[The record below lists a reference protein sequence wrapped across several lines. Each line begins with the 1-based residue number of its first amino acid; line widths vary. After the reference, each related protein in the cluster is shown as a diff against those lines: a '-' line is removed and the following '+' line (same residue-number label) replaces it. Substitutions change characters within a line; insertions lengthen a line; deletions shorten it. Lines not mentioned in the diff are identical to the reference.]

1 MFDQIFEAI
10 ELWMR
15 DLLTGMINSN
25 LQEMFTDVN
34 QKTGEIA
41 MQVGQTPQGWNNGIF
56 SMIQG
61 LSNSVILPIA
71 GIIIT
76 FVLCYELIS
85 MLTEK
90 NNMHDIDTWM
100 FFKYFVKMW
109 VAVFLVSNTFT
120 ITMAV
125 FDVGQH
131 VVNSASGLITG
142 STAIDISSAL
152 TNLEATLE
160 AMEIGQLVVLALETL
175 IVSFCMK
182 IMSVLITVILYGRM
196 IEIYLYTSVAPI
208 PFATMSN
215 REWGQIGTNY
225 FRGLF
230 ALAFQAFLMMVCV
243 AIYAVLVAGIQYSGN
258 LSSSL
263 FGVMAYT
270 VVLCFSLFK
279 TGSLSKSI
287 FNAH

>member
-1 MFDQIFEAI
+1 MFDQIFDSI
-10 ELWMR
+10 EVWMR

-41 MQVGQTPQGWNNGIF
+41 AQVGQTPQGWNNGIF

-109 VAVFLVSNTFT
+109 IAV
-120 ITMAV
+120 
-125 FDVGQH
+125 
-131 VVNSASGLITG
+131 
-142 STAIDISSAL
+142 
-152 TNLEATLE
+152 
-160 AMEIGQLVVLALETL
+160 
-175 IVSFCMK
+175 
-182 IMSVLITVILYGRM
+182 
-196 IEIYLYTSVAPI
+196 
-208 PFATMSN
+208 
-215 REWGQIGTNY
+215 
-225 FRGLF
+225 
-230 ALAFQAFLMMVCV
+230 
-243 AIYAVLVAGIQYSGN
+243 
-258 LSSSL
+258 
-263 FGVMAYT
+263 
-270 VVLCFSLFK
+270 
-279 TGSLSKSI
+279 
-287 FNAH
+287 

>member
-1 MFDQIFEAI
+1 MFDQIFDSI
-10 ELWMR
+10 EVWMR

-41 MQVGQTPQGWNNGIF
+41 AQVGQTPQGWNNGIF

-109 VAVFLVSNTFT
+109 IAVYLVSNTFT

-131 VVNSASGLITG
+131 VVSSASSIVTG
-142 STAIDISSAL
+142 STAIDISSAI
-152 TNLEATLE
+152 TNLDATLE
-160 AMEIGQLVVLALETL
+160 AMEVGQLVVLALETL

-230 ALAFQAFLMMVCV
+230 ALAFQAFLMLVCV